1 MNNNYHVTNT
11 ECLESIHDLKS
22 HLLALRTSPV
32 KADNAAIARIERQ
45 SEKTIADIIN
55 DLDDLAIMINGI
67 KKNDPIED
75 MISKS
80 IISVIRGILFGAIA
94 SLILLIFK
102 PEITRPAFCLSFL
115 IGVTSSYLQVEK

>member
-1 MNNNYHVTNT
+1 MNNNYNVTNT

-22 HLLALRTSPV
+22 NLLALRISPV

>member
-11 ECLESIHDLKS
+11 ECLESIHDLKCN
-22 HLLALRTSPV
+22 LLALRTSPV

>member
-22 HLLALRTSPV
+22 NLLALRISPV

>member
-22 HLLALRTSPV
+22 NLLALRISPV

-55 DLDDLAIMINGI
+55 DLDDLVIMINGI
-67 KKNDPIED
+67 RKNDPIED

>member
-1 MNNNYHVTNT
+1 MNNNSNVTNT

-22 HLLALRTSPV
+22 NLLALRISPV

>member
-22 HLLALRTSPV
+22 NLLALRISPV

-67 KKNDPIED
+67 RKNDPIED

-102 PEITRPAFCLSFL
+102 PEIARPAFCLSFL

>member
-22 HLLALRTSPV
+22 NLLALRISPV

-67 KKNDPIED
+67 RKNDPIED

>member
-22 HLLALRTSPV
+22 NLLALRISPV

-94 SLILLIFK
+94 SFILLIFK